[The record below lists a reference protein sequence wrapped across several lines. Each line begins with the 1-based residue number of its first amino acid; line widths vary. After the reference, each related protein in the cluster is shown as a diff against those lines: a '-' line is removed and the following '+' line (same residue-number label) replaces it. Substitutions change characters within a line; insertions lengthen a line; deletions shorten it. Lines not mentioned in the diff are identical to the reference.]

1 MQTLT
6 RPPKRWLSNDSSA
19 DCAPRCLP
27 AGLPVTG
34 AVRRIAQIPGGA
46 AAVGPFSQAVVANGF
61 VFTAG
66 QIPAI
71 SGLDDQPETFED
83 QVRQTIINLRSVLE
97 AAGSG
102 LEHVVKVNSYL
113 TDPDRLEDYNRVYSE
128 FFGTA
133 RPARTTVCVSLWGV
147 ALEIDC
153 VAVVAGT
160 TTPEAQ

>member
-1 MQTLT
+1 MTVA
-6 RPPKRWLSNDSSA
+6 PGVLS
-19 DCAPRCLP
+19 
-27 AGLPVTG
+27 AGLAAGHPDVPPVSG

-71 SGLDDQPETFED
+71 SGLDDQPDTFED
-83 QVRQTIINLRSVLE
+83 QVRQTILNLRSVLE

-102 LEHVVKVNSYL
+102 LEYVVKVNSYL
-113 TDPDRLEDYNRVYSE
+113 TDPGRLEDYNRVYSE

-133 RPARTTVCVSLWGV
+133 KPARTTVCVSLWGV

-153 VAVVAGT
+153 VAVVAGAT
-160 TTPEAQ
+160 APVVQ

>member
-1 MQTLT
+1 MTVQDAHLT
-6 RPPKRWLSNDSSA
+6 A
-19 DCAPRCLP
+19 LP
-27 AGLPVTG
+27 AAPPVNGT
-34 AVRRIAQIPGGA
+34 VHRIAQIPGGA

-71 SGLDDQPETFED
+71 SGLDHQPDTFED

-102 LEHVVKVNSYL
+102 LEHVVKVNAYL
-113 TDPDRLEDYNRVYSE
+113 TDPDRLEAYNRVYSE
-128 FFGTA
+128 FFAAA

-160 TTPEAQ
+160 TAPEAPEAQ

>member
-1 MQTLT
+1 MTVQDAHLT
-6 RPPKRWLSNDSSA
+6 A
-19 DCAPRCLP
+19 LP
-27 AGLPVTG
+27 AAPPVNGT
-34 AVRRIAQIPGGA
+34 VHRIEQIPGGA

-71 SGLDDQPETFED
+71 SGLDHQPDTFED

-102 LEHVVKVNSYL
+102 LEHVVKVNGYL
-113 TDPDRLEDYNRVYSE
+113 TDPRQLEAYNRVYSE
-128 FFGTA
+128 FFGA
-133 RPARTTVCVSLWGV
+133 AKPARTTVCVSLWGV
-147 ALEIDC
+147 ALEIEC

-160 TTPEAQ
+160 TAPEAQ

>member
-1 MQTLT
+1 MTV
-6 RPPKRWLSNDSSA
+6 
-19 DCAPRCLP
+19 LP
-27 AGLPVTG
+27 AGPAPGLPVTG
-34 AVRRIAQIPGGA
+34 AVRRVAEIPGGA

-71 SGLDDQPETFED
+71 SGLDHQPDTFED
-83 QVRQTIINLRSVLE
+83 QVRQTILNLRAVLE

-102 LEHVVKVNSYL
+102 LDHVVKVNAYL
-113 TDPDRLEDYNRVYSE
+113 TDPGRLEDYNRVYAE
-128 FFGTA
+128 YFGAA

-153 VAVVAGT
+153 VAVVAGG
-160 TTPEAQ
+160 ADAVAL

>member
-1 MQTLT
+1 MTV
-6 RPPKRWLSNDSSA
+6 
-19 DCAPRCLP
+19 APGLLP
-27 AGLPVTG
+27 AGLPAG
-34 AVRRIAQIPGGA
+34 PPAVPPVNGTVSRVAQIPGGA

-71 SGLDDQPETFED
+71 SGLDDQPDTFEE
-83 QVRQTIINLRSVLE
+83 QVRQTILNLRSVLE

-102 LEHVVKVNSYL
+102 LEHVVKVNAYL

-133 RPARTTVCVSLWGV
+133 KPARTTVCVSLWDV

-153 VAVVAGT
+153 VAVVAGAAA
-160 TTPEAQ
+160 PEDQ